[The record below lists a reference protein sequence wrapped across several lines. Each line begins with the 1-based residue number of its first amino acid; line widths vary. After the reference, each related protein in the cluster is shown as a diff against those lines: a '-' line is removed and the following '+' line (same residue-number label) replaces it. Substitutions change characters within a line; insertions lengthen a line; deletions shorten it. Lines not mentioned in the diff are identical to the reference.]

1 MWGLYFLSSQV
12 TSKEKNEILRL
23 AYNYTKSLSLSQPYK
38 IQFMALNNY
47 FIKNKFHLSRHYKS
61 YMLNK
66 FRYIQ
71 KKDCSLVKN
80 FSFKNDFMTP
90 RQSVLFPPKLYIY
103 YTVQVFLLSYKIKSC
118 TLEKNGP
125 HVLDFSTNH
134 VKVFYTGFLDF
145 TGKNIKK
152 KSGYKYS
159 YLEFQKYRAKFSGNR
174 VLRIDIQNFFGNITV
189 EKLFQKL
196 ADLTTSMHLSCPLE
210 IGNIKKFFK
219 VSNYSTLPQSQGSLA
234 SAILSQL
241 YLTDFTNKLEDISNE
256 YHLEIVRYVDD
267 MYIKLPKGF
276 KNSKVNEIINII
288 SSELWKNNLNLNNK
302 KTKLYSINKYK
313 EEVNFPR
320 NIKNSSNISGT
331 PFLQPPYIEQRID
344 ELLDN
349 NGDKLLKFL
358 FKVEKLYKTKG
369 NDMQVY
375 HKLVDECFSI
385 GNDNANKIQNAL
397 IFGDK
402 WKVLSTDVKIKI
414 LTCLKII
421 TFDPE
426 KYVVFLLKI
435 EKNVNLLIKGH
446 QKPVTPI
453 SDYIKQ
459 IHNSF
464 SSSSKIYTVRE
475 GLIDSNYY
483 IQKRGPTAL
492 LKYIPRLSKDF
503 YRYILEF
510 VVIR

>member
-1 MWGLYFLSSQV
+1 MWGLYFLSSQI
-12 TSKEKNEILRL
+12 TSKEKNKILRL
-23 AYNYTKSLSLSQPYK
+23 AYNYTKNLSLGQPYK

-47 FIKNKFHLSRHYKS
+47 FKKKKRLHLTRHYKS
-61 YMLNK
+61 YMLTK
-66 FRYIQ
+66 FRSTQ
-71 KKDCSLVKN
+71 KKDCFSVKN

-103 YTVQVFLLSYKIKSC
+103 FTVQVFLLSYKIKSC
-118 TLEKNGP
+118 TSKKSGP
-125 HVLDFSTNH
+125 NILDFSTNH

-152 KSGYKYS
+152 NSVYNYS
-159 YLEFQKYRAKFSGNR
+159 YSEFQKYRAKFSGNR

-189 EKLFQKL
+189 EKLSQTLKNL
-196 ADLTTSMHLSCPLE
+196 AISKQLFIPLE
-210 IGNIKKFFK
+210 IDNIINFFK
-219 VSNYSTLPQSQGSLA
+219 ASNYSTLPQSQGSLA

-241 YLTDFTNKLEDISNE
+241 YLIDFTNELETISNT

-267 MYIKLPKGF
+267 MYIKLPRRC
-276 KNSKVNEIINII
+276 KNKEVNEIINII

-313 EEVNFPR
+313 EEVNFSR
-320 NIKNSSNISGT
+320 DVSGSSGVSGT
-331 PFLQPPYIEQRID
+331 PFLQPPYIEKRVNA
-344 ELLDN
+344 LLDN
-349 NGDKLLKFL
+349 NGDKLLEFL
-358 FKVEKLYKTKG
+358 SKVEKLYKTRG
-369 NDMQVY
+369 NDMQEY
-375 HKLVDECFSI
+375 HKLVDKYFSV

-402 WKVLSTDVKIKI
+402 WKALSTNAKIKI
-414 LTCLKII
+414 LACLKII

-426 KYVVFLLKI
+426 KYVVFLLQI
-435 EKNVNLLIKGH
+435 EKNVNLQIKGY
-446 QKPVTPI
+446 QKPIIPV
-453 SDYIKQ
+453 SNYIKS

-464 SSSSKIYTVRE
+464 SNSSKIYTVRE

-483 IQKRGPTAL
+483 IQKRKPTTL

-503 YRYILEF
+503 YQYIFQF
-510 VVIR
+510 VVH